1 MAWQHGGEHEF
12 GFRAGTENISGIVG
26 FAEAVK
32 IASNSKYII
41 HMTQLRDKLIQG
53 ILQIP
58 NSKLNGAKGNKRLC
72 NNANFSFKGIEGEAI
87 GGYLDEKGICSST
100 GSACSARTLEP
111 SQVLMAIGLNH
122 EEANGSL
129 RLTLSR
135 FTTEKEIN
143 YVLEILPKIIEK
155 LRKISPFG

>member
-1 MAWQHGGEHEF
+1 
-12 GFRAGTENISGIVG
+12 
-26 FAEAVK
+26 
-32 IASNSKYII
+32 
-41 HMTQLRDKLIQG
+41 
-53 ILQIP
+53 
-58 NSKLNGAKGNKRLC
+58 
-72 NNANFSFKGIEGEAI
+72 
-87 GGYLDEKGICSST
+87 
-100 GSACSARTLEP
+100 
-111 SQVLMAIGLNH
+111 MAIGLNH